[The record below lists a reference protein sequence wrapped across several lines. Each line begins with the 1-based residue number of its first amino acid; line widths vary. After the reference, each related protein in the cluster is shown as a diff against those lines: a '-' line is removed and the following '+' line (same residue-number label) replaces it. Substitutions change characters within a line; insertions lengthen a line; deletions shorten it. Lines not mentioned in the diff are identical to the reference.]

1 MSNTPA
7 LGKILIVDEDSNI
20 ADLLCVNLRSEGY
33 QVDAIP
39 QAAEAMR
46 LDLSDT
52 NLVIADAMRQDFD
65 GMQLLAALKDN
76 PMTAHVGFIL
86 MSSDDSE
93 RRVIEAL
100 DNGADDYV
108 VKPFSLREFVARI
121 RSVLRRHNI
130 RARVAP
136 STRLTYQTLTVDL
149 STRMVTDDGME
160 LPLSR
165 TEYLILVLLLKNVGV
180 PTSRREIFN
189 SVWKDSPEMS
199 NDRIVDT
206 NISRLRKKLGDVGS
220 NIQNRSGLGYLF
232 VRV

>member
-39 QAAEAMR
+39 QAADAVR

-65 GMQLLAALKDN
+65 GMQLLAALKEN
-76 PMTAHVGFIL
+76 PMTAHLGFIL

-136 STRLTYQTLTVDL
+136 STRLTYQTLAVDL
-149 STRMVTDDGME
+149 STRIVTDDGME

-165 TEYLILVLLLKNVGV
+165 TEYMILVLLLKNVGV

-189 SVWKDSPEMS
+189 NVWKDSPEMS

>member
-7 LGKILIVDEDSNI
+7 LGKILIVDEDKNI
-20 ADLLCVNLRSEGY
+20 ADLLSINLRSEGY
-33 QVDAIP
+33 QVDTLE
-39 QAAEAMR
+39 QAADTLH

-52 NLVIADAMRQDFD
+52 NLIIADAMRQSFN
-65 GMQLLAALKDN
+65 GMQLLVSLKDN

-86 MSSDDSE
+86 TSADDSE

-121 RSVLRRHNI
+121 RSVLRRHSV

-136 STRLTYQTLTVDL
+136 STKLTYSTLSVDL
-149 STRMVTDDGME
+149 TTRVVTDDGME

-189 SVWKDSPEMS
+189 NVWKDSPEMS

-206 NISRLRKKLGDVGS
+206 NISRLRKKLGEVGS
-220 NIQNRSGLGYLF
+220 LIQNRSGLGYMF
-232 VRV
+232 VRQ